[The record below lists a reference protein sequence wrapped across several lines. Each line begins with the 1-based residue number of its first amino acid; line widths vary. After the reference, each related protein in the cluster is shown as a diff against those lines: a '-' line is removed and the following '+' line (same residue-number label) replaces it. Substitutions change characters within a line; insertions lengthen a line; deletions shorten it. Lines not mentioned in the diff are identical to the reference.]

1 MNDLGLVLKSID
13 DIEVLLDEDLSKYST
28 LKLLAQ
34 GNVIIIKS
42 KNALEKVVK
51 ALFCEK
57 IDYRILGFGSNQMLK
72 ENSDIPYLKLQF
84 PFDQEYLDIMKEEYT
99 LPASVHLSKLSS
111 HASKFCLKGWEVFT
125 GIPATLGGAVFM
137 NAGTGL
143 GEIGPLVK
151 SVKLISKEGV
161 FKTISPDE
169 GSFSYRKNNFVH
181 KGDIIYEVTLIH
193 FGRDDQ
199 VSMTIKN
206 YLRKRNE
213 TQPLKSQTCGCVFK
227 NSNKELPD
235 GKLATCRA
243 GEFIDII
250 GLKGFCLDEVRVSPR
265 HANFM
270 ENRGNAN
277 YSNMIMAIDSIRE
290 ELKLQFGVDFDTEV
304 KF

>member
-1 MNDLGLVLKSID
+1 MNDLGLVLKNID
-13 DIEVLLDEDLSKYST
+13 NIEILLDEDLSKYST
-28 LKLLAQ
+28 LKLIAQ
-34 GNVIIIKS
+34 GDVIIIKS
-42 KNALEKVVK
+42 KDALEKVVK
-51 ALFCEK
+51 SLFCEK

-72 ENSDIPYLKLQF
+72 EFSEVPYLKLQF
-84 PFDQEYLDIMKEEYT
+84 PFEQEYLGIMRDEYT
-99 LPASVHLSKLSS
+99 LPASIHLSKLSS

-125 GIPATLGGAVFM
+125 GVPATLGGAVFM

-151 SVKLISKEGV
+151 SVKLISKEGI
-161 FKTISPDE
+161 FKTINPDE
-169 GSFSYRKNNFVH
+169 RSFSYRKNNFVEE
-181 KGDIIYEVTLIH
+181 GDIIYEVTLVH
-193 FGRDDQ
+193 FGKDDQ
-199 VSMTIKN
+199 IAMTIKN

-250 GLKGFCLDEVRVSPR
+250 GLKGFCLDEVRISPL

-270 ENRGNAN
+270 ENRGSAN
-277 YSNMIMAIDSIRE
+277 YSNMVKAIDSIRE
-290 ELKLQFGVDFDTEV
+290 ELSLQFGVDFDTEV